1 MHWRNACEIYGIE
14 RCVPKEWW
22 LFNSGVML
30 LSRAAHLPALRGWER
45 ERLECRVLCDQLYF
59 NALVRRGRLCLHD
72 LGSAFNYVGSE
83 LRRALVAPSAAESR
97 APETAR
103 AAGRRAT
110 LRDACVLHLTR
121 KVPKL
126 YTADWVAQRALRTRD
141 VLQCGANASWPRGR
155 WRKELLAKMPP
166 LAGKYD
172 IGREM
177 CDRQPAGCTPLPWVV
192 RGRPSGGSEAAAAA
206 AAGHESLTLREE
218 AHRVGTALVHEAHVV
233 RQRLVERPTR
243 TPGKAYGFSGTAVVR
258 AVRRLL
264 RPAVLRVD
272 PQPLAA
278 PRAEGCTSRGA

>member
-1 MHWRNACEIYGIE
+1 
-14 RCVPKEWW
+14 VPKEWW

-206 AAGHESLTLREE
+206 AAGH
-218 AHRVGTALVHEAHVV
+218 G
-233 RQRLVERPTR
+233 
-243 TPGKAYGFSGTAVVR
+243 
-258 AVRRLL
+258 
-264 RPAVLRVD
+264 
-272 PQPLAA
+272 QPSA
-278 PRAEGCTSRGA
+278 RGHAQ